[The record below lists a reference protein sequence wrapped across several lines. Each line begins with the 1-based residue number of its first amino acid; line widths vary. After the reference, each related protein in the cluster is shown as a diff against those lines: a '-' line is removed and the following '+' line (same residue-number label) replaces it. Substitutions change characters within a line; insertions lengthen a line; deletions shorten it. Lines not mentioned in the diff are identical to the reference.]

1 MDPVRLFDAQIL
13 ILKLFVEES
22 ESYQNFVFEIAAIF
36 SVTILVVWQYRNVI
50 NDFFRREVK
59 AKTCHLL
66 DKESVI
72 LNIC

>member
-1 MDPVRLFDAQIL
+1 MDPVRPFHAQIL

-22 ESYQNFVFEIAAIF
+22 ESHFVFEVAAIF
-36 SVTILVVWQYRNVI
+36 LVTILVVWQYRNVI

-59 AKTCHLL
+59 SKTCHLL
-66 DKESVI
+66 DKESEI